1 MRRRICSFTTEI
13 TDLQEESI
21 MTNANNFGTLHGRL
35 ARDFKEF
42 KNADGSSTLLGS
54 IAVDRDYT
62 NAKGE
67 VVTDY
72 PNISV
77 YVPASVQGLGPWGNV
92 HEGDL
97 IGVLYTLQRA
107 KYTNAQGQVVYP
119 DNTVAVEGFPRYHE
133 PKAVTEKR
141 KADKD
146 AKRAA
151 AANQAQAPT
160 AQAPAQTQAQNP
172 APAAPA
178 ANQGQEDEIAR
189 LERELAEAQ
198 AGQAQAPTAQAP
210 ATSNGVYSADQP
222 FS

>member
-1 MRRRICSFTTEI
+1 MRRRTSSFTTEI

-21 MTNANNFGTLHGRL
+21 MTNPNNFGTLHGRL

-42 KNADGSSTLLGS
+42 KNADGSTTLLGS
-54 IAVDRDYT
+54 LAVDRDYT
-62 NAKGE
+62 NRNGE
-67 VVTDY
+67 VITDY
-72 PNISV
+72 PNISI
-77 YVPASVQGLGPWGNV
+77 YIPASVQGLGPWANV

-151 AANQAQAPT
+151 ESNQAQA
-160 AQAPAQTQAQNP
+160 Q

-178 ANQGQEDEIAR
+178 ANQGSQEDEIAR

-198 AGQAQAPTAQAP
+198 AAQTQAPAAQAP
-210 ATSNGVYSADQP
+210 AAGNGVYSADQP
-222 FS
+222 FG